1 MKIWPIWSH
10 APEGLVAIAPDLR
23 FRRPNFEFQSSLITP
38 PDINHVRPNRRVN
51 RVFLS
56 QVFFSLSIVFVDAF
70 KCIFKSVFQMYWFS
84 GNTNLL
90 QKFSQSWGCGTNS
103 RCREASW
110 DGFWMALLDQIWK
123 LLSWEGKCV
132 KVKLK
137 SIYLLLSNRYTSM
150 YLITINGLFFHSFY
164 WINFICS
171 AHSSKAHEL
180 CKTCVFVL
188 QGNGLAVYWGTSA
201 SW

>member
-1 MKIWPIWSH
+1 
-10 APEGLVAIAPDLR
+10 
-23 FRRPNFEFQSSLITP
+23 
-38 PDINHVRPNRRVN
+38 
-51 RVFLS
+51 
-56 QVFFSLSIVFVDAF
+56 
-70 KCIFKSVFQMYWFS
+70 MYWFS

-90 QKFSQSWGCGTNS
+90 RKFSQSWGFGTNS

-137 SIYLLLSNRYTSM
+137 SIYLLLSNRYM

-164 WINFICS
+164 WINFIVQHT
-171 AHSSKAHEL
+171 ALKHMN
-180 CKTCVFVL
+180 CVKHVYLYCRGMDSQFTGGPLPPDKHAKDVPFLDKYALERWEVGCFVFCDPIIFDC
-188 QGNGLAVYWGTSA
+188 
-201 SW
+201 